1 MASSVT
7 PSTEDT
13 SSAEPPLRGVLKK
26 PGNLRRRTL
35 PSPPSSILFSLEED
49 NFNTTI
55 PNLENSY
62 KMSPDISFNSEGARR
77 LAEDILNRTF
87 NGVKYEHEKC
97 RELVLKASEELKD
110 SEKALGCNRFKFVC
124 MVYLGPLQSQ
134 GMCIA
139 SRCMMDERFDKC
151 ATATFRSHSLYV
163 VATIYGV
170 YRE

>member
-1 MASSVT
+1 MDDS
-7 PSTEDT
+7 STEP
-13 SSAEPPLRGVLKK
+13 SLRGVLKK
-26 PGNLRRRTL
+26 PGNLRHRT
-35 PSPPSSILFSLEED
+35 SILFSLED
-49 NFNTTI
+49 DINHNTTT
-55 PNLENSY
+55 PNMENSY

-87 NGVKYEHEKC
+87 KEVKYEPEKC

-110 SEKALGCNRFKFVC
+110 SVKDLGSNRFKFVC

-139 SRCMMDERFDKC
+139 SRCIMDERFDRC
-151 ATATFRSHSLYV
+151 ATATFRSPWLYV
-163 VATIYGV
+163 VATIYGL